1 MSLGLPDPRRLERS
15 YYRRVEVSILI
26 ALAIHAAAMVLAP
39 PYVPRPYKL
48 DERPLR
54 LVLAAGGGGTAEMA
68 ARAAHS
74 DAPPTAARPIL
85 RPTSPRLTRELRYTP
100 EPIQSLPPAASSG
113 SQGSSDRAGQGA
125 PGVAGEAGSYESA
138 PEVYYAFD
146 LPPRVIR
153 SVVPEYPAAAKSQG
167 GQGAV
172 VLNAN
177 VDERGRVRRV
187 WVVQATA
194 PEILIQA
201 ATDALYRFE
210 FAPGSA
216 RGIPVKCTVAVP
228 FNFRL
233 NVHL

>member
-15 YYRRVEVSILI
+15 YYRRIELSILI

-54 LVLAAGGGGTAEMA
+54 LVLAAGGGETAGLA
-68 ARAAHS
+68 ARAAPS
-74 DAPPTAARPIL
+74 EAPPVAGRAIPRT
-85 RPTSPRLTRELRYTP
+85 TSPTLTRELRYTP
-100 EPIQSLPPAASSG
+100 EAVSSLPAAAPG
-113 SQGSSDRAGQGA
+113 GAEGTSDRAGQGA
-125 PGVAGEAGSYESA
+125 
-138 PEVYYAFD
+138 EVFYAFD
-146 LPPRVIR
+146 VPPRVVR

-167 GQGAV
+167 GQGTV

>member
-1 MSLGLPDPRRLERS
+1 MSLERPDIRRLERS
-15 YYRRVEVSILI
+15 YYRRIELSVLI
-26 ALAIHAAAMVLAP
+26 ALAIHAAVMVLAP

-54 LVLAAGGGGTAEMA
+54 LVMAAGGGGA
-68 ARAAHS
+68 ASFGSRIAPPE
-74 DAPPTAARPIL
+74 APPTAARSVP
-85 RPTSPRLTRELRYTP
+85 RSSSPMLTRELRYTP
-100 EPIQSLPPAASSG
+100 EAAQSLLPATQAGPEG
-113 SQGSSDRAGQGA
+113 SPGRGAQGA
-125 PGVAGEAGSYESA
+125 PGAAGEAGVDGSG
-138 PEVYYAFD
+138 PEVFYAFD
-146 LPPRVIR
+146 SPPKVIR

-167 GQGAV
+167 AQGTV

-177 VDERGRVRRV
+177 VDERGRVQRV
-187 WVVQATA
+187 WVVQATV

-233 NVHL
+233 NLHL

>member
-15 YYRRVEVSILI
+15 YYRRIELSILI

-54 LVLAAGGGGTAEMA
+54 LVLATGVGETAGLA
-68 ARAAHS
+68 ARAAPS
-74 DAPPTAARPIL
+74 SEAPPAAAHAIPRT
-85 RPTSPRLTRELRYTP
+85 TSPTLTRELRYTP
-100 EPIQSLPPAASSG
+100 EAVSSLPPTAPGGAEG
-113 SQGSSDRAGQGA
+113 TSDRAGQG
-125 PGVAGEAGSYESA
+125 SA
-138 PEVYYAFD
+138 PEVFYAFD
-146 LPPRVIR
+146 VPPRVVR

-167 GQGAV
+167 GQGTV

>member
-15 YYRRVEVSILI
+15 YYRRVELSILI

-54 LVLAAGGGGTAEMA
+54 LVLAAGGGETAGLA
-68 ARAAHS
+68 ARAAPS
-74 DAPPTAARPIL
+74 EAPPTAARPL
-85 RPTSPRLTRELRYTP
+85 TKTTSPTLTRELRYTP
-100 EPIQSLPPAASSG
+100 EAVQSLPPAAPSG
-113 SQGSSDRAGQGA
+113 SEGGSDRAGQGA
-125 PGVAGEAGSYESA
+125 PGAAGEAGPYGSA
-138 PEVYYAFD
+138 PEVFYTFD
-146 LPPRVIR
+146 VPPRVVR

-167 GQGAV
+167 GQGTV

-177 VDERGRVRRV
+177 VDERGRVKRV

-210 FAPGSA
+210 FTPGSA